1 MKISECDPMEQGTSK
16 RHCSNE
22 YLVQSQLSCTPAVTP
37 RIQTFKF
44 DIFATDIIEVEDQF
58 DNVAWKD
65 FSISPTTNIVDSEVP
80 STQSESATI
89 EIGSPNVK
97 LTCSQCGV
105 PMVPQQFSANGR
117 AVIRK
122 CFTDTPP
129 LSLPIGHPKG
139 AFSDLATGA
148 RHTTDYIC

>member
-1 MKISECDPMEQGTSK
+1 MKTSECDPMERGTSK
-16 RHCSNE
+16 RHCSIE
-22 YLVQSQLSCTPAVTP
+22 YLVPSQLSCTPAVTP

-89 EIGSPNVK
+89 EIGWPNGKLTWSPNS
-97 LTCSQCGV
+97 SQQMEGQSYASVFQTHLRCLFPLGT
-105 PMVPQQFSANGR
+105 PQVLSVNLR
-117 AVIRK
+117 
-122 CFTDTPP
+122 CTP
-129 LSLPIGHPKG
+129 
-139 AFSDLATGA
+139 
-148 RHTTDYIC
+148 